1 MILMSR
7 PIKCVHWKDAVALLE
22 SGQPCTL
29 KVWKLS
35 TGDIIEYRDAI
46 CVGKHWRGGTHLVRL
61 PGSHLHRR
69 FRDITLFEINGY
81 EIIR

>member
-1 MILMSR
+1 MDR
-7 PIKCVHWKDAVALLE
+7 PDRCVHWKDALALLE
-22 SGQPCTL
+22 SGMPCTL

-35 TGDIIEYRDAI
+35 TGDIIVYRDVV
-46 CVGKHWRGGTHLVRL
+46 CVGGHWRGGTHLIKIPSSALV
-61 PGSHLHRR
+61 RR